1 MLSRSFADPL
11 KSVLLDPPLYL
22 TMCTHFLPYCTLL
35 SPPAPSPHTG
45 SPYSTGAIITD
56 PSRGSLVTSLL
67 FDNSPGNSPNL
78 GTYWPYRISTLLY
91 FTLLCFAL
99 LYFTSHFILCHA
111 IPHFTTSNRTIPHQ
125 TVLYRSTPYVKLHRI
140 AVKCGALVVFRYVS

>member
-99 LYFTSHFILCHA
+99 LYFTLL
-111 IPHFTTSNRTIPHQ
+111 PTSYYVMPYRTLPHQ
-125 TVLYRSTPYVKLHRI
+125 TVLYHIKPYYTVPRHT
-140 AVKCGALVVFRYVS
+140 